1 MTFPT
6 ITLPSRALALAR
18 GVLSIPRIHFLTA
31 PIMLFVAVFLVVM
44 QGPGILQ
51 DYKIS
56 QNPLT
61 IDGDIDGECQTR
73 KAVVTSCEATLTYDY
88 DGGRYEK
95 NIDVMFVDMHSGDYE
110 TDLVISAD
118 QPELATISLAL
129 DKLWSRIFIFAAF
142 TVAFTGLFL
151 APIFQAI
158 RVLRARGQ
166 FARPARLTPVP
177 VEITAMENK
186 GRRLSATYA
195 DTLSERKTGRTA
207 HTRFARGE
215 EPLIVGRTGGNAVA
229 LAVWHGDAALPVL
242 LDSRL
247 MRIDMTAKERAD
259 ALAPLEAAMPAAEDR
274 QAPPVPEVAKAGPSL
289 ARRIGLA
296 LLIGLLVVAAYFGY
310 WLWYVTSASSA
321 FTAPAMDINAAMPE
335 SLNRWGCEQLKKRFG
350 DDRAP
355 YGCVAADYQSWK

>member
-6 ITLPSRALALAR
+6 IKLPSRALALAR

-31 PIMLFVAVFLVVM
+31 PIMLFVAVFLIVM

-56 QNPLT
+56 RNPLT
-61 IDGDIDGECQTR
+61 IEGDIDGECTTR

-88 DGGRYEK
+88 DGQRYEK

-118 QPELATISLAL
+118 QPELATMSLAL

-142 TVAFTGLFL
+142 TVAFIGLFL
-151 APIFQAI
+151 APIFQAV
-158 RVLRARGQ
+158 RVLRTRRQ
-166 FARPARLTPVP
+166 LARPALLTPVP
-177 VEITAMENK
+177 VAITAVEDK
-186 GRRLSATYA
+186 RKRLSITYA

-207 HTRFARGE
+207 HTRFEPGE
-215 EPLIVGRTGGNAVA
+215 EPLIVGKTGDNAVA

-247 MRIDMTAKERAD
+247 MRIGMTDKERAA
-259 ALAPLEAAMPAAEDR
+259 ALPPLETALPAAEDR
-274 QAPPVPEVAKAGPSL
+274 QAPLVPEATKAGHSL
-289 ARRIGLA
+289 TRRIGLA
-296 LLIGLLVVAAYFGY
+296 LLVVLLVVAGYFGY

-350 DDRAP
+350 DTRAP
-355 YGCVAADYQSWK
+355 YGCVAADFQSWK